1 MKLVS
6 DKFKEIENSEEF
18 KKSIQENENN
28 DIGYKNEVANKV
40 LNTST
45 VIFIIGFLISIIESY
60 NLYSNHENIGTIIVF
75 FIIIIG
81 IGMIFSVLFKGLAE
95 VIELLQSI
103 KEK

>member
-1 MKLVS
+1 MS

-28 DIGYKNEVANKV
+28 YIGYKNEVANKV

-45 VIFIIGFLISIIESY
+45 VIFIIGFLIAIIESY

-81 IGMIFSVLFKGLAE
+81 IVMIFSVLFKGLAE

>member
-45 VIFIIGFLISIIESY
+45 VIFIIGFLIAIIESY

-75 FIIIIG
+75 FIIIMG